1 MGSSC
6 SCSTSKNALI
16 PYNEDS
22 IEVINT
28 NGQVRVYA
36 NSKRNSNSNKSI
48 TPNKNITPIR
58 KRRHSSVF

>member
-1 MGSSC
+1 MGSGC
-6 SCSTSKNALI
+6 SCSTSKNAII
-16 PYNEDS
+16 PYNDDS

-36 NSKRNSNSNKSI
+36 NSRRNSN
-48 TPNKNITPIR
+48 KNISPNR